1 MKRIHLLYSA
11 TAGGLEA
18 HLGRP
23 GCRRIKK
30 VNRENEVAVVGIQLK
45 DQEDLKPLITKL
57 KARNFFGDYI
67 NDKPSL
73 FQLII

>member
-1 MKRIHLLYSA
+1 
-11 TAGGLEA
+11 
-18 HLGRP
+18 
-23 GCRRIKK
+23 
-30 VNRENEVAVVGIQLK
+30 VNHENEVAVVGIQLK

-67 NDKPSL
+67 NNKPSL